1 MWSIISFS
9 FLDVCHSINL
19 MKHLSDIDL
28 YGFCPERDDFYGVV
42 CEICDAIVKPQAL
55 FQHMGI
61 YSNFINH
68 YIGVINSNNM
78 I

>member
-1 MWSIISFS
+1 
-9 FLDVCHSINL
+9 
-19 MKHLSDIDL
+19 MKHFSDIDL

-55 FQHMGI
+55 IQHMGI
-61 YSNFINH
+61 YSYFIDY
-68 YIGVINSNNM
+68 YISVINYNSM